1 MTERGPR
8 FGVIVPCRNEAAV
21 VERRLRNLALLRW
34 PAAPGPH
41 RVLVVDDGSDDQ
53 TAARARAEIA
63 RLGAVEGLEFEVLVN
78 NGARGKASAI
88 ALAVAHL
95 EGADLLLLTDADVV
109 FREPSPL
116 ALASAFDDPRLGMA
130 CGAQEFVEDLTE
142 DGRCLGADG
151 AEPRPAPDAYDRLT
165 AVVRGI
171 ESRGGRL
178 FSVHGQCL
186 CWRAG
191 LGIRPTPG
199 FAADDLDLMLQV
211 RARGL
216 GVGLVDGARFL
227 EPKVADSQQRDQQ
240 ALRRAEAYF
249 QLVRRTPFPLRCGA
263 VDRLQ
268 WAAYRFLPGLAPWAP
283 VLGLAAA
290 PPAVGWVFSGASGA
304 GLGPALQGAM
314 IGLFVGLTLATRR
327 LAGWILRA
335 SARERRRGLD
345 DSWETARA

>member
-21 VERRLRNLALLRW
+21 VERRLRNLARLHW
-34 PAAPGPH
+34 PAARAPH

-53 TAARARAEIA
+53 TAAHARAEIA
-63 RLGAVEGLEFEVLVN
+63 RLGAVDGLEFEVLVN
-78 NGARGKASAI
+78 DGERGKASAI

-95 EGADLLLLTDADVV
+95 ECVDLLLLTDADVV
-109 FREPSPL
+109 FRESAPT
-116 ALASAFDDPRLGMA
+116 ALASAFADPRLGMA
-130 CGAQEFVEDLTE
+130 CGAQEFVEDLAT
-142 DGRCLGADG
+142 DGTCLGADG
-151 AEPRPAPDAYDRLT
+151 GEPRPAPDAYDRLT

-171 ESRGGRL
+171 ESRRGRL

-186 CWRAG
+186 CWRAE

-216 GVGLVDGARFL
+216 GVELVEGARFL

-249 QLVRRTPFPLRCGA
+249 QLVRRTPYPLRGGA

-283 VLGLAAA
+283 VLGLVAA
-290 PPAVGWVFSGASGA
+290 PPAVGWVSAGASGA
-304 GLGPALQGAM
+304 GLGPALQGAT
-314 IGLFVGLTLATRR
+314 IGLFVGLMLATWR

-335 SARERRRGLD
+335 SSRERRRGLA